1 MLLAA
6 ARRFGI
12 MLGGIGA
19 ATAVVSLAIGALAG
33 FSLARSIAVGL
44 YIVGSLLLIGGFFMG
59 NRGPLRSTSSDA
71 ASFGMF
77 SPRGLR
83 TATVDER
90 HEALNSSAL
99 LVTLGLVLVLLG
111 LASDPAHSLF

>member
-1 MLLAA
+1 VLLDA

-19 ATAVVSLAIGALAG
+19 ATVVASLGIGALAG
-33 FSLARSIAVGL
+33 YSLARSIAIGL

-59 NRGPLRSTSSDA
+59 NRGPLRSTSSDGT
-71 ASFGMF
+71 SFGPF
-77 SPRGLR
+77 GPRGIR

-90 HEALNSSAL
+90 HDAINSSAL